1 MENKILFRDVM
12 DIYEKE
18 VSKNTK
24 NKKKVYQFEKN
35 KMQNIEYICASL
47 QNPNYTGGNYNIF
60 LIKYPKYRIVMSLNL
75 RDKVINH
82 YFTRHVLMP
91 KLTKYLDDRNVAT
104 RKNMGTSAGIR
115 YVRKYLEENKKY
127 SKFYI
132 LKIDISKYFYTI
144 DHQILKDMLKDDL
157 TPFEYKYVSQ
167 IIDSTNKLCINEQI
181 TKLKER
187 EYQITDR
194 KQEIERLPIYEYG
207 KGLPIGNMSSQ
218 FLSIFYLNALDHKII
233 HDFHIKHYV
242 RYMDDFLLIHPD
254 KKHLEYCL
262 KEITNILET
271 KYLLKLNKNKT
282 KIYSIDQGFDFLGYR
297 FRIYYKKTIMTLR
310 KESIQRIKKR
320 VKEVNYK
327 YKHNDISF
335 EQAFS
340 SMNNYLYTYQGSR
353 SKINRIIEKYWFN
366 G

>member
-1 MENKILFRDVM
+1 MYHNIIQ
-12 DIYEKE
+12 IYEKE
-18 VSKNTK
+18 VAKNTK

-35 KMQNIEYICASL
+35 KMQNIEYIYKAL
-47 QNPNYTGGNYNIF
+47 KNPNYNGGNYNIF
-60 LIKYPKYRIVMSLNL
+60 LIKYPKYRVVMSLNL

-82 YFTRHVLMP
+82 YFTRYVLMP
-91 KLTKYLDDRNVAT
+91 RLTKYLDNRNVAT
-104 RKNMGTSAGIR
+104 RKNMGTEAGIK
-115 YVRKYLEENKKY
+115 YVKKYLEQNKKY
-127 SKFYI
+127 GKFYI

-144 DHQILKDMLKDDL
+144 DHKILKDMLKNDL

-167 IIDSTNKLCINEQI
+167 IIDSTNNPCINEQI
-181 TKLKER
+181 IKLKER

-194 KQEIERLPIYEYG
+194 KQEIERIPIYQSG

-233 HDFHIKHYV
+233 HDFHVKHYV
-242 RYMDDFLLIHPD
+242 RYMDDFLLIHKD
-254 KKHLEYCL
+254 KKHLEFCL
-262 KEITNILET
+262 KEITSILENT
-271 KYLLKLNKNKT
+271 YLLKLNKNKT
-282 KIYSIDQGFDFLGYR
+282 KIYSSDQGFEFLGYR
-297 FRIYYKKTIMTLR
+297 FRIYHKKTIMTLR

-327 YKHNDISF
+327 YARNCISF
-335 EQAFS
+335 ERAFS

-353 SKINRIIEKYWFN
+353 SKINRIIEQYWFN